1 MQVYKVSDIKFK
13 NILTDKVLKDLEEFF
28 TLFMQEDIKTHIND
42 YVYFTVADSYGYEGF
57 VALEERADT
66 LEIKAIG
73 VLKSR
78 QRTKLGSA
86 LIKASVDY
94 AKLKNKKLISINIK
108 DDSSK
113 DLNYLKTRRFLTKL
127 GFSNITVIN
136 TIEAPILVMGLII

>member
-13 NILTDKVLKDLEEFF
+13 NILTDKVLKDLEEYF
-28 TLFMQEDIKTHIND
+28 TLSMQEDIKTHIND

-57 VALEERADT
+57 VALEECTDT